1 MAQGNHT
8 EAAEGF
14 AHQSQAGAQANA
26 GVLCPECGSDR
37 PRRVERKGFLQMKVY
52 PAFGYYPWMCGACK
66 HIFLARKRHRRK
78 SKRKE
83 EYISRDSEPK
93 N

>member
-1 MAQGNHT
+1 MAQGNRS

-14 AHQSQAGAQANA
+14 VDQSQAHARA
-26 GVLCPECGSDR
+26 GVPCPECGSDR

-52 PAFGYYPWMCGACK
+52 PFFGYYPWICGDCK
-66 HIFLARKRHRRK
+66 HVFLARKRYRRK

-83 EYISRDSEPK
+83 EYISRDSETK
-93 N
+93 S